1 MIAFT
6 GPEFLHYGVTVL
18 TLVVLEGLLSA
29 DNALVLA
36 VLVKKLPGEERGKA
50 LKYGIL
56 GAFFFRAV
64 GVLLAGQLIKYWF
77 LKAAGALYLFF
88 LAAKHFWDKYRASND
103 STGGG
108 LSADDEKKIDAL
120 QIQFDAG
127 SLSAD
132 EFAKE
137 RDKIQK
143 NARPVGAPSFW
154 RVVVAVE
161 LTDIAFSI
169 DSIIAAV
176 ALSDNIYVV
185 YLGGI
190 LGIIA
195 MRFVATFFLSLL
207 DTYAA
212 LETSAYLL
220 VAWIALKL
228 GLEIVHDLRFPELSA
243 GNDNGMPVRLFWS
256 VMGVLFFG
264 AFLFKNKKAPDDPAL
279 SSAKDSGIPPS

>member
-1 MIAFT
+1 MIAIT
-6 GPEFLHYGVTVL
+6 GPEFLNYSVTVV

-36 VLVKKLPGEERGKA
+36 VMVKNLPGEQRNKA

-56 GAFFFRAV
+56 GAFFFRAI
-64 GVLLAGQLIKYWF
+64 GVLLAGHLIKYWY
-77 LKAAGALYLFF
+77 LKAAGALYLFL
-88 LAAKHFWDKYRASND
+88 LAAKHFWNKYRASKAEA
-103 STGGG
+103 GVEVKP
-108 LSADDEKKIDAL
+108 AD
-120 QIQFDAG
+120 
-127 SLSAD
+127 
-132 EFAKE
+132 
-137 RDKIQK
+137 
-143 NARPVGAPSFW
+143 APSFW
-154 RVVVAVE
+154 RVVFAVE

-190 LGIIA
+190 LGIIT

-228 GLEIVHDLRFPELSA
+228 GLEIIHDLRFPELA
-243 GNDNGMPVRLFWS
+243 EGHGHGMPSWLFWG
-256 VMGVLFFG
+256 VMGILFFG
-264 AFLFKNKKAPDDPAL
+264 AFLFKNKKAPEDSAL
-279 SSAKDSGIPPS
+279 STTNDSGIPPS

>member
-1 MIAFT
+1 MMAMT
-6 GPEFLHYGVTVL
+6 GHDYLNYGATVL

-36 VLVKKLPGEERGKA
+36 VLVKKLPNEERGKA

-56 GAFFFRAV
+56 GAFFFRAI
-64 GVLLAGQLIKYWF
+64 GVLLAGHLIKYWF
-77 LKAAGALYLFF
+77 LKAAGAFYLFF
-88 LAAKHFWDKYRASND
+88 LAAKHFWDKYHSSSENSEAV
-103 STGGG
+103 
-108 LSADDEKKIDAL
+108 LSADDEKKIEAL
-120 QIQFDAG
+120 QAQVDAG
-127 SLSAD
+127 TLSAA
-132 EFAKE
+132 EFASE
-137 RDKIQK
+137 REKIHK
-143 NARPVGAPSFW
+143 SARPKDAPSFW

-195 MRFVATFFLSLL
+195 MRFVATFFLKLL

-228 GLEIVHDLRFPELSA
+228 SLEIIHDLRFPDQAEGHS
-243 GNDNGMPVRLFWS
+243 NGMPNWLFWG
-256 VMGVLFFG
+256 VMAVLFFG
-264 AFLFKNKKAPDDPAL
+264 AFVIKK
-279 SSAKDSGIPPS
+279 KDSEPAAIPDETGAPK

>member
-1 MIAFT
+1 MMAMS
-6 GPEFLHYGVTVL
+6 GHEFLNYGATVL

-36 VLVKKLPGEERGKA
+36 VLVKKLPSEDRGKA

-64 GVLLAGQLIKYWF
+64 GVLLAGHLIKYWF

-88 LAAKHFWDKYRASND
+88 LAGKHFWEKRH
-103 STGGG
+103 GGG
-108 LSADDEKKIDAL
+108 VALSAEDEKKIGAL
-120 QIQFDAG
+120 QEQVDAG
-127 SLSAD
+127 TLSAED
-132 EFAKE
+132 FAKE
-137 RDKIQK
+137 RDKIHK
-143 NARPVGAPSFW
+143 SARPVAVPSFW
-154 RVVVAVE
+154 RIVVAVE

-195 MRFVATFFLSLL
+195 MRFVATFFLKLL

-228 GLEIVHDLRFPELSA
+228 ALEIVHDLRFPELA
-243 GNDNGMPVRLFWS
+243 EGHDNGMPNWLFWG
-256 VMGVLFFG
+256 VMAVLFFG
-264 AFLFKNKKAPDDPAL
+264 AFVIKKKDETPASGDAPNEPTA
-279 SSAKDSGIPPS
+279 SK

>member
-1 MIAFT
+1 MSFAKGRF
-6 GPEFLHYGVTVL
+6 GYASRDDFFLDGAKTSKRTLPMMAMAEHDYIHYGVTVL

-36 VLVKKLPGEERGKA
+36 VMVKNLPGEQRNKA

-64 GVLLAGQLIKYWF
+64 GVLLAGQLIKYWY
-77 LKAAGALYLFF
+77 LKAAGALYLFL
-88 LAAKHFWDKYRASND
+88 LAAKHFWDKHRTSKASVD
-103 STGGG
+103 G
-108 LSADDEKKIDAL
+108 DIK
-120 QIQFDAG
+120 
-127 SLSAD
+127 
-132 EFAKE
+132 
-137 RDKIQK
+137 
-143 NARPVGAPSFW
+143 PVETPSFW
-154 RVVVAVE
+154 RVVFAVE

-195 MRFVATFFLSLL
+195 MRFVATFFLKLL

-228 GLEIVHDLRFPELSA
+228 GLEIAHDLRFPEQA
-243 GNDNGMPVRLFWS
+243 EGHGGMPPWLFWS
-256 VMGVLFFG
+256 VMGILFFG
-264 AFLFKNKKAPDDPAL
+264 AFVFKKKESEPAPLPDET
-279 SSAKDSGIPPS
+279 SAPK